1 MNILLY
7 TTTVLIWGTTW
18 LALKWQLGV
27 TAIPFSIAGR
37 FLLAAFIM
45 LAYLLL
51 RKKLI
56 VPKGEVLYLILLQ
69 GVFLF
74 CCNFLC
80 FYTASAWIPSG
91 LIAVIFSTSTLW
103 NALSARF
110 ILHKQIQPKVW
121 LGGGLGLVGLLF
133 LFWPEI
139 AVHTAS
145 INVLKGFG
153 LALLGTLFFSSGNL
167 ISARLQTLGAT
178 PLQTNGWAMLCGAS
192 VLLVGSLFSGLSWQI
207 DPSPRYW
214 GALVYLAFFGSVIGF
229 TAYLM
234 LVGRIGPERA
244 AYSTVLFPI
253 VALNLSVW
261 FEDYH
266 WSLSGLWGLAL
277 VIAGNL
283 LVFYQPLSKQKE
295 GHRVL
300 KPGT

>member
-1 MNILLY
+1 LTL
-7 TTTVLIWGTTW
+7 
-18 LALKWQLGV
+18 
-27 TAIPFSIAGR
+27 
-37 FLLAAFIM
+37 
-45 LAYLLL
+45 
-51 RKKLI
+51 
-56 VPKGEVLYLILLQ
+56 PKGEVLYLILLQ

-110 ILHKQIQPKVW
+110 ILHKQVQSKVW
-121 LGGGLGLVGLLF
+121 QGGGLGLVGLLF

-139 AVHTAS
+139 SAHSAS
-145 INVLKGFG
+145 INVIKGLG

-167 ISARLQTLGAT
+167 ISARLQALGAT
-178 PLQTNGWAMLCGAS
+178 PLQTNGWAMLFGAS

-244 AYSTVLFPI
+244 AYSTILFPI

-261 FEDYH
+261 FEGYY
-266 WSLSGLWGLAL
+266 WTLSGLWGLAL

-283 LVFYQPLSKQKE
+283 LVFYRPSSKREQ
-295 GHRVL
+295 RSSLL
-300 KPGT
+300 KPNT